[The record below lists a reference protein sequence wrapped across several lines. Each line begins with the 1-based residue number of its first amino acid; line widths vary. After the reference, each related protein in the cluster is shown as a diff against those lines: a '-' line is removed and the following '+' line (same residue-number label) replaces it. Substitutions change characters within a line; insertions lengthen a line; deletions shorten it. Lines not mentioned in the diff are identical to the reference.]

1 MKKLLVFLMLI
12 MCFGLFADFVEVGGG
27 TSRTSYVPVYGF
39 YDYNWSRVIYTA
51 EELTNQAFTINGL
64 QYQYYNSPNGYEM
77 LNQSVYI
84 GYTNLETFS
93 SNAYV
98 NPLTEGGA
106 TKVYDGNIT
115 FSGEQ
120 GDWFTLDFNVN
131 DFEYNGTGNIII
143 YWENRDGSYA
153 SGYPRWYYKSA
164 PNYVCYKYRDNS
176 FPDNVAG
183 SLSGYKANTRFLTD
197 DTLSLPESVDIPAGN
212 TDIYQTAGSLIEIA
226 FTENDHPDINISIM
240 LNEVAPSVV
249 GDLPETISS
258 LLPVYWTINT
268 VTGQGHNY
276 TITFDVATIEGYN
289 GDIQYRILK
298 RSDSSQVWFDVT
310 SIPGVALSYDGSKV
324 TVTGLNTFS
333 EFAAGIPS
341 ETLPVELSS
350 FSATIT
356 AENYAQINWETASE
370 SNLLGYNIYRNENED
385 SHTAQRLNPEIITAH
400 NTANGANYSYLD
412 QEVDNQT
419 TYYYWLESLELSNE
433 NTLYGPVTVKIESQE
448 NNNVLPTATNLSSAY
463 PNPFNPQT
471 TIKFSVKESDTAQLI
486 IYNLKGQIIKTYPN
500 FLPGQHVIVWNAKDN
515 NNKNVTSGVYLYKLI
530 SNSYSKTIK
539 MILMK

>member
-12 MCFGLFADFVEVGGG
+12 MCFGLFADFIEVGGG
-27 TSRTSYVPVYGF
+27 TAITSYVPVYGY
-39 YDYNWSRVIYTA
+39 YDYSWSRVIYTA
-51 EELTNQAFTINGL
+51 EELANQSFNVTGL
-64 QYQYYNSPNGYEM
+64 EYQFARATDDYEM
-77 LNQSVYI
+77 LNQSIYI
-84 GYTNLETFS
+84 QHTSLDNFPMPNYEDPITN
-93 SNAYV
+93 
-98 NPLTEGGA
+98 GA
-106 TKVYDGNIT
+106 VKVYDGSIT
-115 FSGEQ
+115 FTGNV

-131 DFEYNGTGNIII
+131 DFAYNGTDNIII
-143 YWENRDGSYA
+143 YWENRDGSYT
-153 SGYPRWYYKSA
+153 SGYPRWYYKSD
-164 PNYVCYKYRDNS
+164 PNRCVYKYKDDS
-176 FPDNVAG
+176 FPLISG
-183 SLSGYKANTRFLTD
+183 SLNMYKPNTRFLTED
-197 DTLSLPESVDIPAGN
+197 SLALPESVDIPAGN
-212 TDIYQTAGSLIEIA
+212 TDIYETIGSLIEIA

-240 LNEVAPSVV
+240 LNEIAPSVV

-276 TITFDVATIEGYN
+276 TITFDLATIEDYN
-289 GDIQYRILK
+289 GDIEYRILK

-310 SIPGVALSYDGSKV
+310 SIPGVALSYNGSKV

-333 EFAAGIPS
+333 EFSAGIPS

-385 SHTAQRLNPEIITAH
+385 SQTAQRLNPEIITAH

-486 IYNLKGQIIKTYPN
+486 IYNLKGQIIKTYPK

-515 NNKNVTSGVYLYKLI
+515 NNKDVTSGVYLYKLI
-530 SNSYSKTIK
+530 SHSYSKTNK